1 MHRALGTS
9 GTMPPTA
16 GGGIARLAIA
26 HAVAANIDPAPLL
39 HQAALTFVQMEHRD
53 TRIGVRNQ
61 IALLRLVADVVGD
74 DLLGFHLAGRF
85 ELQEIGLLYYI
96 LASSATLGE
105 ALARAERYSTVANEG
120 MKVQCRRDP
129 DLCVRISYVGVP
141 RHTDRHQMEF
151 LVTAF
156 VRVCRHLTGTSLLP
170 VRVGF
175 VHPRRGSSDELDT
188 FFGGKVAFGAE
199 SDEIVFAR
207 GASQL
212 PLIGAD
218 PHLGEVLIRYCE
230 EILARRAAPASPM
243 RVHVENAIAPLLP
256 HGRAQMT
263 EIAATLGMS
272 RRTLARRLATEGA
285 TFTGIL
291 EEMRRDL
298 ALGYLED
305 ASLSISQIAWLL
317 GFQEVSAY
325 TTAFKRWT
333 GVTPTQARM
342 RPATTTVPHE
352 HASGRECFAD
362 QR

>member
-1 MHRALGTS
+1 
-9 GTMPPTA
+9 
-16 GGGIARLAIA
+16 
-26 HAVAANIDPAPLL
+26 
-39 HQAALTFVQMEHRD
+39 
-53 TRIGVRNQ
+53 
-61 IALLRLVADVVGD
+61 
-74 DLLGFHLAGRF
+74 
-85 ELQEIGLLYYI
+85 
-96 LASSATLGE
+96 
-105 ALARAERYSTVANEG
+105 
-120 MKVQCRRDP
+120 
-129 DLCVRISYVGVP
+129 
-141 RHTDRHQMEF
+141 
-151 LVTAF
+151 
-156 VRVCRHLTGTSLLP
+156 
-170 VRVGF
+170 
-175 VHPRRGSSDELDT
+175 
-188 FFGGKVAFGAE
+188 
-199 SDEIVFAR
+199 
-207 GASQL
+207 
-212 PLIGAD
+212 
-218 PHLGEVLIRYCE
+218 
-230 EILARRAAPASPM
+230 
-243 RVHVENAIAPLLP
+243 
-256 HGRAQMT
+256 MT